1 MQDIRHSEWY
11 IGEHSRQAVEEALM
25 KEGKVRRPV
34 PPPRPHLAAPP
45 RLESLHSREVVIEK
59 GISNRALDPRLGRVP
74 FQLRDFH
81 MFLDIVRCRF
91 LG

>member
-1 MQDIRHSEWY
+1 MVHRRAQPPGGGGGADEGGQ
-11 IGEHSRQAVEEALM
+11 GEASSQAT
-25 KEGKVRRPV
+25 P
-34 PPPRPHLAAPP
+34 PHLAAPP
-45 RLESLHSREVVIEK
+45 RLESLRSREVVIEK